1 MSRFALGVAS
11 AGSSACGIKE
21 GYWRTRTSVALDCK
35 FPCAR
40 GGGMITFRVGIAGSR
55 RADHAIGRLHAS
67 RRRAELRVATVDGA
81 VQRVRR

>member
-1 MSRFALGVAS
+1 
-11 AGSSACGIKE
+11 
-21 GYWRTRTSVALDCK
+21 
-35 FPCAR
+35 
-40 GGGMITFRVGIAGSR
+40 MITRRVGIAGSR